1 MTSQNELIFALIEE
15 IVKDKNLTNEEVAN
29 ILTDVLVK
37 VYTKIY
43 TNAMLDVK
51 VDFDNKV
58 FVMKKQLKVVDDKYY
73 EDDGDDD
80 CEIDLT
86 HARKINPNAKIDDL
100 IEQSIDLKSF
110 DNTMVR
116 SVQQL
121 FKQKVSETVNEKIYN
136 QWKDKKGSIVSGKIE
151 MTDPVM
157 NFSFVE
163 FDGTK
168 GFVKASDKIPNEI
181 LEINNT
187 YKFYVKEVKKQTKG
201 WPIILS
207 RTDPNFIVGLL
218 RLEVPEIAQDVV
230 EIISIAR
237 EAGVK
242 TKVAVKS
249 NNANINPIST
259 CVGNR
264 ASRISAVY
272 RELNGVN
279 EKIEFV
285 KYYEDP
291 AKFIASA
298 CLPSRIDGIEVIS
311 KEEKVATIIV
321 PKESLSLIIGLRG
334 INIRLINKLT
344 GWNLEIK
351 TREDA
356 ENQNIKYEP
365 VDFSVYD
372 KSKSNK
378 DVMLDFASTNEIL
391 RNLEKASSYEQ
402 IQSALD
408 LKDNYSLNNNLF
420 ENKKEIQ
427 KQEFVVNEELTKD
440 SDLSKQDTKT
450 DELKETIV
458 QQDIDN
464 VLAENKTDV
473 IKPKTNKV
481 DYLKLRS
488 EHANNEIT
496 TNLDALL
503 DSKETTE
510 KKPKRKFKK
519 VNKNLEQEN
528 KQKNKNILDEFDD
541 ITQEYLTYD
550 EDEEFDDD
558 NNSYDE
564 FDDEYDN

>member
-1 MTSQNELIFALIEE
+1 M
-15 IVKDKNLTNEEVAN
+15 KDKE
-29 ILTDVLVK
+29 
-37 VYTKIY
+37 
-43 TNAMLDVK
+43 
-51 VDFDNKV
+51 
-58 FVMKKQLKVVDDKYY
+58 
-73 EDDGDDD
+73 
-80 CEIDLT
+80 
-86 HARKINPNAKIDDL
+86 
-100 IEQSIDLKSF
+100 
-110 DNTMVR
+110 
-116 SVQQL
+116 
-121 FKQKVSETVNEKIYN
+121 
-136 QWKDKKGSIVSGKIE
+136 GSIVSGKIE
-151 MTDPVM
+151 MTDPVL

-168 GFVKASDKIPNEI
+168 GFVKANDKIPNET

-187 YKFYVKEVKKQTKG
+187 YKFYVKDVMQQTKG

-207 RTDPNFIVGLL
+207 RTDANFIKGLL
-218 RLEVPEIAQDVV
+218 RLEVPEIAQDIV
-230 EIISIAR
+230 EIISVAR
-237 EAGVK
+237 EPGIK

-285 KYYEDP
+285 KYYDDP

-334 INIRLINKLT
+334 INIRLISKLT

-356 ENQNIKYEP
+356 ENENIKYEP
-365 VDFSVYD
+365 VDFSIYD

-420 ENKKEIQ
+420 ETKKEIE
-427 KQEFVVNEELTKD
+427 KKEFIVNEELTKN
-440 SDLSKQDTKT
+440 SDLSKQDTKI

-458 QQDIDN
+458 QQDLDN
-464 VLAENKTDV
+464 VLEENKTEV